1 MSIQEEILN
10 LSIEINLIKPGMQ
23 KIQNYLANFFLQL
36 QPKISEIVIDLLPL
50 LNTMRLLYKV
60 ENFKKILNILK
71 NEMRMIVDPLE

>member
-1 MSIQEEILN
+1 
-10 LSIEINLIKPGMQ
+10 MQ